1 MGRGMNQVMRFAP
14 ERMTAFLAI
23 ALISSLGAEEA
34 PAIKQSEKERAPVV
48 MDAFKVDGNYIP
60 KLSFGLALEVWK
72 DNDTQKVISI
82 YVSSVREN
90 SPAQKK
96 GLSSRTRIY
105 RIDGTPVEEFTAS
118 FFKGMPLNKIFV
130 QRYPNSRVKLEV
142 AVPGEMSTK
151 VVTLEEELGTSIPGV
166 LDRYGH

>member
-1 MGRGMNQVMRFAP
+1 MRFHP
-14 ERMTAFLAI
+14 GRMTILMVI
-23 ALISSLGAEEA
+23 SLISSLGAEEV
-34 PAIKQSEKERAPVV
+34 PAIKPSEKERAPVV
-48 MDAFKVDGNYIP
+48 MEAFKVDGNYIP

-96 GLSSRTRIY
+96 GLVPRTRIY

-118 FFKGMPLNKIFV
+118 FFKGMPLNKVFV

-142 AVPGEMSTK
+142 AIPGEMSTK
-151 VVTLEEELGTSIPGV
+151 VVTLEEELGRTLPGL
-166 LDRYGH
+166 LDRHQ